1 MARIVVQCQYTG
13 HYMLTGF
20 DTNSSP
26 VIGGGRIRCP
36 YCEVEHVWSAT
47 EPRPA
52 KGQQRPKPMVRQ
64 AS

>member
-26 VIGGGRIRCP
+26 MIAGGRIRCP
-36 YCEVEHVWSAT
+36 YCEVDHMWNSSEVRADQG
-47 EPRPA
+47 E
-52 KGQQRPKPMVRQ
+52 RPKPLVRQ

>member
-26 VIGGGRIRCP
+26 AIAGGRIRCP
-36 YCEVEHVWSAT
+36 YCDVDHVWSSS
-47 EPRPA
+47 EVRPPA
-52 KGQQRPKPMVRQ
+52 SERSKPSVRQ